1 MPLNV
6 YDKKRLQNGR
16 TTNKQTLYVLLLSMR
31 STPESG
37 QARQQ
42 MPTVKDEKK
51 NGRTTSFAHK
61 LLGATP
67 ELRTTYHP
75 LPINTHNKIE
85 REYRQRQYGMV
96 GTYAVCSLVAW
107 MTAHEKCVLCIN
119 LSNLSVFFN
128 IDANICGYK
137 VDSRKYMVHSAVA
150 NNRQDMYSHFAH
162 RSPNEVELA
171 LTPKI

>member
-1 MPLNV
+1 MFTIRNDCKTVERPTS
-6 YDKKRLQNGR
+6 KRFMCCCCPCDRRPNPASPD
-16 TTNKQTLYVLLLSMR
+16 NKCRPWKMR
-31 STPESG
+31 
-37 QARQQ
+37 
-42 MPTVKDEKK
+42 KK